1 MPRDAAQRRYGHRH
15 FLVIATDPPVIY
27 LQDWLLNA
35 RRLSGFRMLLGALRG
50 RRAYLL
56 VHPSWSHEEEGV
68 AQGAVQRIER
78 HRRRYPNHRIVYLA
92 NTPAEEERFRELG
105 IRTVFSNHCSLL
117 DPTIFVPLPDVE
129 KSFRAIYDAAFIT
142 YKRHELAIRIRDLA
156 LVAYVKPDT
165 TDEEIWRIK
174 GILPHAVWLKDGSA
188 RDAGWLT
195 DQEVNGFL
203 NRARVGL
210 CLSATEG
217 AMFASAQYLL
227 AGLPVVTTR
236 SRGGRDT
243 FFDPDYVRWV
253 EDDADAVAEGVDQL
267 CADPP
272 DPWEIRRRTLAR
284 FAEHRARF
292 VELVNAIYREEGRAG
307 VWADRWPEGLPHKL
321 HGFHVPLRAQMIAL
335 LARRKVLP
343 WVSGP

>member
-1 MPRDAAQRRYGHRH
+1 
-15 FLVIATDPPVIY
+15 VIY

-35 RRLSGFRMLLGALRG
+35 RRLSEFRTLLAVLSG

-56 VHPSWSHEEEGV
+56 VHPSWSHEREGV
-68 AQGAVQRIER
+68 ARSAVQRIER
-78 HRRRYPNHRIVYLA
+78 HRRRYPDHQVVYLA
-92 NTPAEEERFRELG
+92 NTPAEEERFRALG
-105 IRTVFSNHCSLL
+105 IRTVFSNQCSLL

-129 KSFRAIYDAAFIT
+129 KSFRAIYDAALKT
-142 YKRHELAIRIRDLA
+142 YKRHELASRIRDLA
-156 LVAYVKPDT
+156 LVAYVKADT
-165 TDEEIWRIK
+165 TDEEIRRIK
-174 GILPHAVWLKDGSA
+174 GTLPHAVWLKDGSA
-188 RDAGWLT
+188 RDTRWLT
-195 DQEVNGFL
+195 GQEVNGFL

-253 EDDADAVAEGVDQL
+253 EDDADAVADGVEQL
-267 CADPP
+267 CADSP

-292 VELVNAIYREEGRAG
+292 VELVNAIYREEGRDG
-307 VWADRWPEGLPHKL
+307 IWADRWPEGMPDRL
-321 HGFHVPLRAQMIAL
+321 HGTHVPLRAQMIAL
-335 LARRKVLP
+335 LARRRVLP
-343 WVSGP
+343 WASGA